1 MYERKRREKM
11 YKRREYASGKSA
23 SNFISNLMGLAK
35 KGVRATSHFI
45 KAGSRVGG
53 QALGKASR
61 ALGRGGRSVAKRG
74 KNIPGMI
81 ARNPKLV
88 LLAAATGT
96 AAYAAYDHK
105 KELDEEEE
113 DCMKVCYPEDWLKYT
128 SGEIRRDQLTYKDET
143 VEGQAYLDEYKDEE
157 EFDAGV
163 FCTKENHRAAGII
176 ETGDRDHCDKY
187 CNKICANKPWWEDP
201 LGAGNEAAETM
212 AEEFLEKLMK
222 MLRELPI
229 IGPFIESFEEFIPYI
244 VGFIFLFI
252 VFKIFTT
259 LKAVGVFKM
268 FKKKD

>member
-23 SNFISNLMGLAK
+23 SNFFSNLMGLAK

-61 ALGRGGRSVAKRG
+61 ALGRGGRRVAKRG

-88 LLAAATGT
+88 LLAAASGS
-96 AAYAAYDHK
+96 AAYLAYDHK
-105 KELDEEEE
+105 KQLNEEEE
-113 DCMKVCYPEDWLKYT
+113 DCMRVCYPANWTEYT
-128 SGEIRRDQLTYKDET
+128 DGEITKDQLVYKDET
-143 VEGQAYLDEYKDEE
+143 VDGRAYLDEYKDEE

-176 ETGDRDHCDKY
+176 EIGDRDHCDKY

-201 LGAGNEAAETM
+201 DFPGGAQDLG
-212 AEEFLEKLMK
+212 EEFFEQIMN

-229 IGPFIESFEEFIPYI
+229 IGPFIESFEEFMPYI
-244 VGFIFLFI
+244 VGFIILVI
-252 VFKIFTT
+252 VFKIYTT